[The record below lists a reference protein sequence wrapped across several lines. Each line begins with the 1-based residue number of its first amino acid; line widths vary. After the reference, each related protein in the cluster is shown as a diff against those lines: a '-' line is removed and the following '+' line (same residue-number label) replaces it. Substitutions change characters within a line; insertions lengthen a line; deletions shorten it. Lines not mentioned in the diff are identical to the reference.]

1 MPKIVEYDCSTIG
14 GRTCHA
20 IQQRAKEKGCA
31 MGEEMDRM
39 YMNRNC
45 FKWWSRGRSP
55 SAFFLQQLALN
66 DYDVYWILTGRR
78 SQDSKSQNARVE

>member
-1 MPKIVEYDCSTIG
+1 MPKIMEYDCSTIG

-20 IQQRAKEKGCA
+20 IQQRAKEKGCT

-39 YMNRNC
+39 YMNRTT
-45 FKWWSRGRSP
+45 FKHWATERNP

-66 DYDVYWILTGRR
+66 GYDVYWILTGEKKYE
-78 SQDSKSQNARVE
+78 SQ